1 MRTFAEA
8 ITDKLLSYRG
18 SLQEIQIFPHVR
30 VDGDCLGSAAAMA
43 ITLQKLDIRAL
54 VFMDEPIPERLEFLD
69 LSSELFEIYDPAK
82 FAEYQS
88 AQGAVLAV
96 DCSESGRMGKSGQ
109 LFDESNDPMVIDHH
123 ISSGNAGGLRMID
136 PNAAATSEMIVEI
149 VHLLEDKSE
158 LKLMDERVANCLMAG
173 LQSDTGRFSY
183 QNTTPK
189 TFRAAADLLENG
201 ANVYQNAYNLFDLT
215 NVERMR
221 LISRAL
227 SNARF
232 FYNGKLALT
241 VVTQE
246 MIREC
251 QASDDA
257 ADGLASNL
265 RDIKGVIAS
274 FAIRET
280 ISGEVR
286 VNVRSYSPFDAALFS
301 AQFGGGGHRRAA
313 GFSFLDRSAN
323 EVARMII
330 EKAGEVLSEQE

>member
-1 MRTFAEA
+1 MQTFAEA
-8 ITDKLLSYRG
+8 ITEKLLSHRG
-18 SLQEIQIFPHVR
+18 SNLEVQIFPHVR
-30 VDGDCLGSAAAMA
+30 VDGDCLGSAAAIAM
-43 ITLQKLDIRAL
+43 TLMKLDIRAR
-54 VFMDEPIPERLEFLD
+54 VFMDEPIPERLEFLE
-69 LSSELFEIYDPAK
+69 LSSDLFEIYDPAR
-82 FAEYQS
+82 FTEYLS
-88 AQGAVLAV
+88 AQGGVLAV

-109 LFDESNDPMVIDHH
+109 LFDESRHPMVIDHH
-123 ISSGNAGGLRMID
+123 ISSGDADGLRMID
-136 PNAAATSEMIVEI
+136 PNAAATSEMITEI
-149 VHLLEDKSE
+149 VHLLEKKTG
-158 LKLMDERVANCLMAG
+158 LKLMDSQVANSLMAG

-189 TFRAAADLLENG
+189 TFRIAADLLENG

-241 VVTQE
+241 VVTQD

-251 QASDDA
+251 QASDDS
-257 ADGLASNL
+257 ADGLAANL

-280 ISGEVR
+280 VSGEVR
-286 VNVRSYSPFDAALFS
+286 VNVRSYSPFDASVFS

-313 GFSFLDRSAN
+313 GFSCFEKTAN
-323 EVARMII
+323 EVAKMII